1 MLHHGRAGPRRHHGQ
16 IPAPRQDIVGGG
28 DCHSTGHLI
37 ALSLTGIPVAA
48 ATATTAQAVTITT
61 AKPFGPVPGTFEATG
76 AFTDSGTFANTRFAF
91 GALGAPTLVSIHVT
105 QVFHGTQGSF
115 TLRADIKVTLTQ
127 DPLVLVDSGTWA
139 VIDGTGAYKTLRG
152 RGTVTGTADE
162 HSVVISRT
170 YTGAVLSD

>member
-1 MLHHGRAGPRRHHGQ
+1 MVRSLLRGRTSRVVALC
-16 IPAPRQDIVGGG
+16 ATALV
-28 DCHSTGHLI
+28 SLI
-37 ALSLTGIPVAA
+37 ALSVTGAPVAA
-48 ATATTAQAVTITT
+48 APAGQAVTIST

-76 AFTDSGTFANTRFAF
+76 TFTDSGTFANTRFAF
-91 GALGAPTLVSIHVT
+91 GATGAPTFVSIHVT

-115 TLRADIKVTLTQ
+115 TLRAEIKETVTQ

-162 HSVVISRT
+162 HSDVISRT
-170 YTGAVLSD
+170 YSGTLRLG